1 LLPFVEMWEQHSVS
15 FLQWGAP
22 IHTGIIKCFG
32 SNVQLILAGVLRPTS
47 RSSLGCTEVMRG
59 GMVTASDYQTATE
72 KVFRSVQRASHRQPT
87 QD

>member
-32 SNVQLILAGVLRPTS
+32 SNVQLILAGVLNGGRSLSGASLAPRTS
-47 RSSLGCTEVMRG
+47 LSRHVEEVYSLASS
-59 GMVTASDYQTATE
+59 
-72 KVFRSVQRASHRQPT
+72 
-87 QD
+87 